1 MVVNWVGK
9 KSRNRGRVPSPQEK
23 ERAKEARRIADRAIR
38 RLDILEYVILL
49 AAALMAL
56 VGGALVAWLLT
67 ALIGFSY
74 RITWAVSSILLFV
87 IPGGSVYLRELRREK
102 GYPDSGSNS
111 KL

>member
-1 MVVNWVGK
+1 MAK
-9 KSRNRGRVPSPQEK
+9 KSRNRGQGPSPEEA

-56 VGGALVAWLLT
+56 LGGALVAWLLT
-67 ALIGFSY
+67 ALAGFSF
-74 RITWAVSSILLFV
+74 RITWAISSLLLFV
-87 IPGGSVYLRELRREK
+87 IPGGSVYLREFRR
-102 GYPDSGSNS
+102 GNGRPDSGSNS